1 MDKFLKTAEL
11 RDLENQVSKEKI
23 SYSRM
28 IELINLKA
36 QKYYNENY
44 KLIPLNEN
52 KIPKTKGCNNDCICI
67 SCNLL
72 ERIFTIKNKKK

>member
-1 MDKFLKTAEL
+1 MDKFLKTSEL
-11 RDLENQVSKEKI
+11 RDLENQVLKEKI

-44 KLIPLNEN
+44 KLIPLNDF
-52 KIPKTKGCNNDCICI
+52 KIPKTEGCEDGCICD

-72 ERIFTIKNKKK
+72 KRIFTIKNKTK

>member
-11 RDLENQVSKEKI
+11 RDLENQVSKENI

-44 KLIPLNEN
+44 KLIPLNN
-52 KIPKTKGCNNDCICI
+52 FKIPKTEGCKDDCNCS

-72 ERIFTIKNKKK
+72 ERIFTIKNKTK